1 MILQTQRL
9 TLRPIR
15 VEDAAAL
22 YQARGDADVM
32 RYWDW
37 PEQADVEAVR
47 RILAGHIPG
56 PGNGATIWWVAA
68 LSPDGPAIGECDL
81 SEIDRHHGRAEIGF
95 LFARRH
101 WGQGYA
107 HEAMERVIAY
117 AFDELGLE
125 RLWARFHAGNEASQ
139 RLLERLGFAYEG
151 TLKRHILR
159 DGERRDCLIYG
170 RLRDTRSATKNG
182 A

>member
-15 VEDAAAL
+15 VEDATAL

-37 PEQADVEAVR
+37 QEQESVEQVR
-47 RILAGHIPG
+47 DILTAHIPEHG
-56 PGNGATIWWVAA
+56 DESMLWWVAA

-81 SEIDRHHGRAEIGF
+81 SEIDRHNRRAEVGF
-95 LFARRH
+95 LFTKAY

-107 HEAMERVIAY
+107 REAMERVIAY
-117 AFDELGLE
+117 GFGELGLE
-125 RLWARFHAGNEASQ
+125 RLWARFHDGNTASQ
-139 RLLERLGFAYEG
+139 RLLERLGFTYEG
-151 TLKRHILR
+151 RLRAHVVR
-159 DGERRDCLIYG
+159 DGARRDCFVYG
-170 RLRDTRSATKNG
+170 RLRD
-182 A
+182 

>member
-37 PEQADVEAVR
+37 PEKSSVEQVR
-47 RILAGHIPG
+47 DILTAHIPEHG
-56 PGNGATIWWVAA
+56 DESMLWWVAA

-81 SEIDRHHGRAEIGF
+81 SEIDRHNRRAEVGF
-95 LFARRH
+95 LFTKAY

-107 HEAMERVIAY
+107 REAMERVIA
-117 AFDELGLE
+117 FGFGELGLE
-125 RLWARFHAGNEASQ
+125 RLWARFHDGNTASQ
-139 RLLERLGFAYEG
+139 RLLERLGFTYEG
-151 TLKRHILR
+151 RLRAHVVR
-159 DGERRDCLIYG
+159 DGTRRDCLVYG
-170 RLRDTRSATKNG
+170 RLRE
-182 A
+182 